1 MLRTITLQGFKSF
14 AERTRLEF
22 GPGVSAVIGP
32 NGSGK
37 SNVVEGLRWVT
48 HGARARE
55 LRAGRGSELIFH
67 GSGGRAPLGLAEV
80 QLELQTAEG
89 RVNLS
94 RRIYRDGSG
103 EQDLNGRPVRVRDVQ
118 AALRGTGLGP
128 GGLAVIGQGEVS
140 GVVGAEG
147 RTLLGYV
154 QEAAGLSRAV
164 SARQETETRLRE
176 ADTHLAQLHLLLDE
190 REAAV
195 SRLERAASQARRWRE
210 LSARTLALEDAL
222 KRERQAALGREIAG
236 ARAETADLELRSAD
250 LAA

>member
-1 MLRTITLQGFKSF
+1 MLRSITLQGFKSF

-37 SNVVEGLRWVT
+37 SNVVEAIRWAT

-55 LRAGRGSELIFH
+55 LRAGRAAELIFH
-67 GSGGRAPLGLAEV
+67 GSGGKAPLGLAEV
-80 QLELQTAEG
+80 QLELQTPGG
-89 RVNLS
+89 RVNLA
-94 RRIYRDGSG
+94 RRVYRDGAG
-103 EQDLNGRPVRVRDVQ
+103 EQDLGGRPARARDVQ

-164 SARQETETRLRE
+164 GARQETEARLKE
-176 ADTHLAQLHLLLDE
+176 ADSHLERALLLLHE
-190 REAAV
+190 REAAP
-195 SRLERAASQARRWRE
+195 
-210 LSARTLALEDAL
+210 SAWSAPPTRP
-222 KRERQAALGREIAG
+222 GAG
-236 ARAETADLELRSAD
+236 AG
-250 LAA
+250 